1 MPDPAVLA
9 RLEAD
14 GLVRLEGGGAR
25 TTRRFQAALA
35 RAAARLQAGG
45 APFDLR
51 LPIAAALIELD
62 GALPDEEVARRVEA
76 LLPIE
81 EAALGGGQAGPPA
94 PSPSSG

>member
-14 GLVRLEGGGAR
+14 GLVRLDGGTAR
-25 TTRRFQAALA
+25 TSRRSQAALA
-35 RAAARLQAGG
+35 RAASRLLAQG

-51 LPIAAALIELD
+51 LPIAAALVELD
-62 GALPDEEVARRVEA
+62 AGLADEEIARRVEA

-81 EAALGGGQAGPPA
+81 AAALGETPP
-94 PSPSSG
+94 PLPER